1 MNLENQWNVAVIGAG
16 TMGISIAQH
25 FASKKQNTF
34 LYNRTPKKLEE
45 AKKTIEMSLNTMGSL
60 KALDKGMTQKKALSY
75 LNYTDNISEAVI
87 NANIVFECV
96 SEDPLIKRE
105 VFAHISKYAPE
116 DAYLCSDTSALNIY
130 EFIEISNPG
139 RLLITHFF
147 NPPNVMPLVEIV
159 KGDTT
164 RNEVV
169 NSVRSFLE
177 NMGKKPIV
185 LEKFIP
191 GFIFNR
197 LLTAL
202 EREALYIV
210 ETGTASYKD
219 VDNVIT
225 TTFGPRFLFEGIFQL
240 LDYVGLDTEALV
252 VGDLLKD
259 LCNNTE
265 TPPLLLKKV
274 EHNEFGIKTKKGFM
288 DYSNVDVD
296 ELMQIRTGNIIKTL
310 RCSNTLKTK

>member
-1 MNLENQWNVAVIGAG
+1 MKLAKEWKVAVIGAG
-16 TMGISIAQH
+16 TMGVFLAQY

-34 LYNRTPKKLEE
+34 LYNRTLENLE
-45 AKKTIEMSLNTMGSL
+45 SAKNKVSMSLKTMDSL
-60 KALDKGMTQKKALSY
+60 KALDDDITPEKVLSH
-75 LNYTDNISEAVI
+75 LSFTNDLSEALD
-87 NANIVFECV
+87 NADIVFECV
-96 SEDPLIKRE
+96 SEDPIIKRE
-105 VFAHISKYAPE
+105 VFASISKYAPA

-130 EFIEISNPG
+130 DIVEIANPK

-147 NPPNVMPLVEIV
+147 NPPNLMPLVEIV
-159 KGDTT
+159 KGIETSH
-164 RNEVV
+164 EVV
-169 NSVRSFLE
+169 NSVSAFLE
-177 NMGKKPIV
+177 DMGKKPII

-210 ETGTASYKD
+210 ETGVASYKD

-252 VGDLLKD
+252 VGDLLQE
-259 LCNNTE
+259 LCNSTE
-265 TPPLLLKKV
+265 PSSLLLKKV
-274 EHNEFGIKTKKGFM
+274 ELSEYGIKTKKGFK
-288 DYSNVDVD
+288 DYAHIDVD
-296 ELMQIRTGNIIKTL
+296 ELIQKRTANIIKTL
-310 RCSNTLKTK
+310 RCGETLDI